1 MVSILLCQNVL
12 IVALLAYNKWRLIYC
27 CTRSIP
33 SVGDADLKGTFSL
46 HLIAGVI
53 ADSQGKKAQSF
64 AEVQSS
70 HDFYPEPAYLSLSLL
85 ETIQH

>member
-12 IVALLAYNKWRLIYC
+12 IVALPAYNKWRLIYC